1 MLFDKYRRL
10 SKTTIIFIPAD
21 SLFVF
26 FILPT
31 ARFQGMFRGVFR
43 SVPKCPLIPH
53 NGNSSRKG
61 TFL

>member
-31 ARFQGMFRGVFR
+31 ARFQGMFRGG
-43 SVPKCPLIPH
+43 IPEC
-53 NGNSSRKG
+53 SEMPPYSPQWQ
-61 TFL
+61 LL